1 MRFLTLLFC
10 FLAASSVMAKDFTI
24 GVVDLQKLFKEYPGT
39 ATAQKKFNTFA
50 DAKKQDLLDAQ
61 KVLQDLQK
69 ELSSGKLSDKV
80 KKEKQDEFQQ
90 QYQDLEDQKNHA
102 QTEIAN
108 REQEMTQ
115 TLLGQIKD
123 IVAKVADSEGV
134 DLVLDSNNVVDVKV
148 SVDLTADVLKKFS
161 TSKVSSTASNTDK

>member
-1 MRFLTLLFC
+1 MRFLTLLCC
-10 FLAASSVMAKDFTI
+10 FLAASTVMAKSFVI
-24 GVVDLQKLFKEYPGT
+24 GTVDLQRLFKEYPGT
-39 ATAQKKFNTFA
+39 AAAQKKFNAFA
-50 DAKKQDLLDAQ
+50 DGKKKDLLDSQ
-61 KVLQDLQK
+61 KVLQDLQT

-102 QTEIAN
+102 QTEISN

-134 DLVLDSNNVVDVKV
+134 DLVLDSNNIVDVKT

-161 TSKVSSTASNTDK
+161 TTKTSSTASDTDK